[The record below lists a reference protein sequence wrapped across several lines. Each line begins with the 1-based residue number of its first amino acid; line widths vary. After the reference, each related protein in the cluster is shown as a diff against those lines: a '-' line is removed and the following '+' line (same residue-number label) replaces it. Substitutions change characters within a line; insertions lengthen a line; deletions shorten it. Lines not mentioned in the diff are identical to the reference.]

1 MEKEL
6 SRYLWNGLDLDRYE
20 VVDIIPK
27 DAKNAVIIMRHRD
40 PDDRHWCIEYL
51 GSGHY
56 FDTWDEMIA
65 YYCKRFSPHR
75 KHTQTY

>member
-1 MEKEL
+1 
-6 SRYLWNGLDLDRYE
+6 
-20 VVDIIPK
+20 
-27 DAKNAVIIMRHRD
+27 VIIMRHRD

-56 FDTWDEMIA
+56 FDTWDEMVA

>member
-1 MEKEL
+1 MEQEP

-27 DAKNAVIIMRHRD
+27 DAKNAVIIMRHLD

-56 FDTWDEMIA
+56 FDTWDEMVA
-65 YYCKRFSPHR
+65 YYCKRFPPHR